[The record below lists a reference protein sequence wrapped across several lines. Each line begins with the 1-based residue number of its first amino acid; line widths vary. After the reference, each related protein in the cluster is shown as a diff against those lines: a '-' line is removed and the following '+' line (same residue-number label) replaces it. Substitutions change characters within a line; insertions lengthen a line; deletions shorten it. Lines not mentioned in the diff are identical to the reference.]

1 MEYSPKGNQSSKLRN
16 GNEPIDRILPNLK
29 NLYEIYQKDNI
40 MQKHTP
46 DEGGVF
52 KDNLVWGDDMF
63 STAFIDPTS
72 NNNILKSIKKACF

>member
-1 MEYSPKGNQSSKLRN
+1 MMEYSPKGNQSSKLRN

-46 DEGGVF
+46 DEGGGVQR
-52 KDNLVWGDDMF
+52 
-63 STAFIDPTS
+63 
-72 NNNILKSIKKACF
+72 